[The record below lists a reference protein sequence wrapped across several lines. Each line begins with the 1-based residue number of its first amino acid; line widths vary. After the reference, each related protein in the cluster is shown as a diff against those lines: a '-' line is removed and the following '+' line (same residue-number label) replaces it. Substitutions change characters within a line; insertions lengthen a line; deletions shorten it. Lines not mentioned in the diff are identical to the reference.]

1 MTPADPSSAV
11 HEPVRG
17 SYALDWGSYAPARG
31 SPMSSRSLPVAGF
44 AFFKLFFLCCL
55 DYCFILRET
64 LVFEFMLVNFF
75 SVVLD
80 LDFYSTFTTSASFG

>member
-31 SPMSSRSLPVAGF
+31 SPTSSRSLPVAGF
-44 AFFKLFFLCCL
+44 AFFKLFFAVYLL
-55 DYCFILRET
+55 LY
-64 LVFEFMLVNFF
+64 
-75 SVVLD
+75 
-80 LDFYSTFTTSASFG
+80 FYVAWIIVSF